1 MGESLIDVEL
11 GVKVKEEARRL
22 ARQTAGGG
30 KDKVGGNQEVR
41 EVDGVDLAGDGG
53 VVSSRAGVFEHGAAI
68 GGDPNGAKRGGSD
81 IRGGGAKVMDG
92 ETGFINCENF
102 GEVKG
107 RGGGVADRDDGGG
120 EQGSG

>member
-1 MGESLIDVEL
+1 MGEALIDVEL

-22 ARQTAGGG
+22 VRQTAGGG

-41 EVDGVDLAGDGG
+41 EVDGGDLASDGG
-53 VVSSRAGVFEHGAAI
+53 VVASRAGVFEHGAAI
-68 GGDPNGAKRGGSD
+68 RGNPNGAKRGGGD
-81 IRGGGAKVMDG
+81 IRGGGSQVMDG
-92 ETGFINCENF
+92 ETGFINRENF

-107 RGGGVADRDDGGG
+107 RGGGVADCDDGGG

>member
-68 GGDPNGAKRGGSD
+68 GGQSKRG
-81 IRGGGAKVMDG
+81 
-92 ETGFINCENF
+92 ET
-102 GEVKG
+102 
-107 RGGGVADRDDGGG
+107 RRW
-120 EQGSG
+120 